1 MQSQPIY
8 FVSEIVGGDDSNP
21 ESLSSN
27 NSKKSIGRLIIK
39 VNSEILGL
47 QQELR
52 KVKTGV
58 PLSKKRE
65 DLEKAVKEKKKALE
79 DALKSFEDRP
89 RYIVRRKWKKRY
101 K

>member
-1 MQSQPIY
+1 M
-8 FVSEIVGGDDSNP
+8 
-21 ESLSSN
+21 
-27 NSKKSIGRLIIK
+27 
-39 VNSEILGL
+39 
-47 QQELR
+47 R